1 MNVSR
6 LPTRYSFLYIFIEK
20 YICKYLNNWTQVQ
33 LHLLVFFSLDVWIV
47 PVNEERK
54 KERAVD
60 GKDGERERKWKKEGR
75 QRKREREMQENSL
88 ISCFNTQT
96 TIYTY
101 VHVSKALSFIIRV
114 SIYRKPLVSRF
125 LLVYI
130 FKTWFFIQ
138 YLEKL

>member
-1 MNVSR
+1 MFE
-6 LPTRYSFLYIFIEK
+6 LFPLMK
-20 YICKYLNNWTQVQ
+20 
-33 LHLLVFFSLDVWIV
+33 
-47 PVNEERK
+47 
-54 KERAVD
+54 
-60 GKDGERERKWKKEGR
+60 RERKRGQWMEKTEKERGSERRRGDKERGR
-75 QRKREREMQENSL
+75 EIEMQENSL

-130 FKTWFFIQ
+130 FKTRFFIQ

>member
-20 YICKYLNNWTQVQ
+20 YMYLNNWTQVQ

-47 PVNEERK
+47 PVDEERK
-54 KERAVD
+54 KRGQWMEKTEKERGSVRRRGD
-60 GKDGERERKWKKEGR
+60 KERGR
-75 QRKREREMQENSL
+75 EIEMQENSL

-130 FKTWFFIQ
+130 FKTRFFIQ

>member
-20 YICKYLNNWTQVQ
+20 YMYLNNWTQVQ

-54 KERAVD
+54 KGQWMEKTEKER
-60 GKDGERERKWKKEGR
+60 GSERRRGDKERGR
-75 QRKREREMQENSL
+75 EIEMQENSL

>member
-20 YICKYLNNWTQVQ
+20 YMYLNNWTQVQ

-47 PVNEERK
+47 PVDEERK
-54 KERAVD
+54 KKGQWMEKTEKER
-60 GKDGERERKWKKEGR
+60 GSERRRGDKERGR
-75 QRKREREMQENSL
+75 EIEMQENSL

-101 VHVSKALSFIIRV
+101 VHVSKALPFTIRV

-130 FKTWFFIQ
+130 FKTRFFIQ

>member
-20 YICKYLNNWTQVQ
+20 YMYLNNWTQVQ

-47 PVNEERK
+47 PVDEERK
-54 KERAVD
+54 KRGQWMEKTEKGRGSERRRGD
-60 GKDGERERKWKKEGR
+60 KERGR
-75 QRKREREMQENSL
+75 EIEMQENSL

-101 VHVSKALSFIIRV
+101 VHVSKALSFTIRV

-130 FKTWFFIQ
+130 FKTRFFIQ
-138 YLEKL
+138 Y